1 MQSRKR
7 GAQEHTDLG
16 RRIWTATGQYS
27 RSQDRKVKE
36 GVRGSSKHLDSV
48 KEATEGSGEQGCG
61 WHCAV
66 LEEGMGDRPAGGGK
80 GSQTQSRLPAQAAA
94 PIPLLTALG
103 TCPSLALDLMQ
114 DLVRECPFG
123 GNSRGRKEGRITAP
137 ACHRCE
143 MSWLH
148 LASWKTLLPPAIV
161 ISILRQDPN
170 ER

>member
-1 MQSRKR
+1 M
-7 GAQEHTDLG
+7 
-16 RRIWTATGQYS
+16 
-27 RSQDRKVKE
+27 KE
-36 GVRGSSKHLDSV
+36 GVRGSSEHLDSV

-61 WHCAV
+61 WHCAA
-66 LEEGMGDRPAGGGK
+66 LEEGMGDRPAAGGK

-114 DLVRECPFG
+114 DLVRELPLRRQQPWEEG
-123 GNSRGRKEGRITAP
+123 GQNHGPSLPQVRDVSVTPRLLENTP
-137 ACHRCE
+137 A
-143 MSWLH
+143 
-148 LASWKTLLPPAIV
+148 PAIV